1 MKKFLSVFITMI
13 LCLSITACS
22 GSSGKVDEALV
33 GKYVC
38 VTGTML
44 GVTMSGDDVSDFSL
58 DLQSDG
64 KATMEISG
72 ESHNLKWSSDDS
84 TLTLKIDGEKITGEL
99 GEDTVTF
106 KDFLKEQLGTSM
118 DLTFA
123 KEGTDA
129 AKPEN
134 YLPEEEKALI
144 GDWVSVSVTDVLG
157 NDASE
162 EVDPTALSA
171 TFDGEHSAT
180 ISFMGEEI
188 GSSKWSLFAES
199 VLFDDEF
206 NDGVS
211 LNGDYTDGVFT
222 LTYNN
227 TSTDAYY
234 IFKMSNSE
242 DGDK

>member
-44 GVTMSGDDVSDFSL
+44 GVTMSGDEVSDFSL

-162 EVDPTALSA
+162 EVDPTALAA

-180 ISFMGEEI
+180 ISFMGEKI
-188 GSSKWSLFAES
+188 GSSKWSLFA
-199 VLFDDEF
+199 
-206 NDGVS
+206 
-211 LNGDYTDGVFT
+211 
-222 LTYNN
+222 
-227 TSTDAYY
+227 
-234 IFKMSNSE
+234 
-242 DGDK
+242 

>member
-44 GVTMSGDDVSDFSL
+44 GVTMSGDEVSDFSL

-162 EVDPTALSA
+162 EVDPTALAA

-180 ISFMGEEI
+180 ISFMGEKI

-222 LTYNN
+222 LT
-227 TSTDAYY
+227 
-234 IFKMSNSE
+234 
-242 DGDK
+242 

>member
-44 GVTMSGDDVSDFSL
+44 GVTMSGDEVSDFSL

-162 EVDPTALSA
+162 EVDPTALAA

-180 ISFMGEEI
+180 ISFMGEKI

-222 LTYNN
+222 DDIKLRLNV
-227 TSTDAYY
+227 
-234 IFKMSNSE
+234 KRV
-242 DGDK
+242 

>member
-44 GVTMSGDDVSDFSL
+44 GVTMSGDEVSDFSL

-162 EVDPTALSA
+162 EVDPTALAA

-180 ISFMGEEI
+180 ISFMGEDI
-188 GSSKWSLFAES
+188 GSFEWS
-199 VLFDDEF
+199 VLSESIIFTGDFDGDLVMSGDYK
-206 NDGVS
+206 DGVLL
-211 LNGDYTDGVFT
+211 LNYSAGDDYFIFT
-222 LTYNN
+222 
-227 TSTDAYY
+227 
-234 IFKMSNSE
+234 MENSE
-242 DGDK
+242 GADK